1 MSARKAK
8 RADLAKNPTD
18 VADMFNQVAAR
29 YDLVNALASMGQ
41 DSRWRVEVTQA
52 LAPQRGEVI
61 LDLAAGTGASSEPL
75 KADGAVVVS
84 ADFSLKMVGVGH
96 ERYPSHVYV
105 AADALRLPFSDCAF
119 DAVTMSFG
127 LRNVA
132 DPRKALREMYRVVRP
147 GGTIV
152 ICEFS
157 SPVSDLVRPLYGL
170 WLDRIVPLISRV
182 ASSNSPAYT
191 YLSESILAWPSQHR
205 LASMMADV
213 GWTDIEWR
221 NLTGGIVALHRASRP

>member
-1 MSARKAK
+1 MSAHKAK
-8 RADLAKNPTD
+8 RPDLAKNPSD
-18 VADMFNQVAAR
+18 VASMFNKVAAR
-29 YDLVNALASMGQ
+29 YDLVNSIASMLQ
-41 DSRWRVEVTQA
+41 DRAWRVAVTSA
-52 LAPQRGEVI
+52 LAPKASEVI

-75 KADGAVVVS
+75 KADGAHVIS
-84 ADFSLKMVGVGH
+84 ADFSPKMVAVGH
-96 ERYPSHVYV
+96 KRYPSHVYV
-105 AADALRLPFSDCAF
+105 VGDALCLPFSDGAF

-132 DPRKALREMYRVVRP
+132 DPRVALRELYRVVRP

-157 SPVSDLVRPLYGL
+157 SPVYGWLRPLYSL
-170 WLDRIVPLISRV
+170 WLDRIVPLISRI
-182 ASSNSPAYT
+182 ASSDSPAYT
-191 YLSESILAWPSQHR
+191 YLSESILAWHNQSQ
-205 LASMMADV
+205 LGALMAQA